1 MSHAPPIHSSRGA
14 AAAAL
19 AATLGV
25 LSATAVLA
33 PEQENVRPVRADLP
47 QPGALG
53 LHVVFQLEDCASTL
67 AFLEILD
74 HPSLAGRVGLSS
86 LLLVGEAEDVPG
98 AARALRGI
106 ARDRRIRV
114 ASGATRRALRRMG
127 FRRTPFFLV
136 EDAGGVVRFAAPVP
150 GGPRELR
157 SLHASL
163 RALADLE
170 ERRAGVAA

>member
-1 MSHAPPIHSSRGA
+1 MSHAPPIRSSRRA

-25 LSATAVLA
+25 LSVTAVLA
-33 PEQENVRPVRADLP
+33 PEEESARPVRAELP
-47 QPGALG
+47 PRGALG
-53 LHVVFQLEDCASTL
+53 LHVAFQVEDCASTL

-86 LLLVGEAEDVPG
+86 LLLIGEAEDVPG

-106 ARDRRIRV
+106 GRDRRIRV

>member
-1 MSHAPPIHSSRGA
+1 MSHTSPSRSSRKA

-33 PEQENVRPVRADLP
+33 PEEESARPVRADLP
-47 QPGALG
+47 PRGGLG

-67 AFLEILD
+67 SFLEILD

-86 LLLVGEAEDVPG
+86 LVLIGDAEDVQG

-106 ARDRRIRV
+106 ARDRRILL

-127 FRRTPFFLV
+127 FRRTPFFFV

-150 GGPRELR
+150 GDPRELR

-170 ERRAGVAA
+170 GRRAGAVA